1 MYLTEQ
7 QFDNSGNSNQYSNV
21 REAFELFK
29 NTQIAFAHCE
39 ANGIQIDK
47 EFLDRAIKETNERL
61 DSIKNYIY
69 EKTKVGQ
76 RIREIFGS
84 RALLTNRNQVA
95 VILFKGIPE
104 SYYKGIDKDE
114 VKKRCFNLKP
124 VLTSAGSPI
133 VSETELEKINNPDIA
148 DFAKQYSLYMSLH
161 KMLKTNLEGILAGL
175 DENAIIHPSFLL
187 FSVISYRT
195 SCVAEGTPIITTNEQ
210 NDYIGVPI
218 EKLKVGDKVYCY
230 DDDLRLCVRDI
241 LWVGKTGCKKVVR
254 VYYRNEEGREGYID
268 VTPEHK
274 LRALDGAYVRAD
286 SILKYEKVACDKG
299 YKVLAID
306 RTDTGV
312 ASKVHFVYKS
322 VRYVYKVEELNDTV
336 DVYDITVDEHHNFI
350 ANEIA
355 IKNSS
360 EPNFQNFPNHNK
372 ELSSIVRKCFIPR
385 GENRYLCEVDYS
397 GAEVR
402 VNASINQDPTL
413 VGSIT
418 HGVDFH
424 KAIAAKSYM
433 LDESQVTKK
442 LRQSVKGTYTFAAFY
457 GSYWGAIAKGLWDNI
472 NYGGLTLEDGTPLLE
487 HIHSKGIY
495 KLGDIETPEKGTY
508 GEYIYNVDQWFWGVM
523 FKRYAQWKYET
534 WEDYQCTGYVDLPSG
549 FRCGGIFTRNM
560 VSNMPAQGCLKSDS
574 RVLTENGWV
583 PIKELV
589 GVHTK
594 VWTGFKWVDGIGLDM
609 GEAQL
614 AEIELENGQ
623 IIKCDVRH
631 KLKNEQDVW
640 VDFNDLKVGQYVAL
654 PKLNDV
660 FEKDKQYNWWYF
672 AGFCL
677 GDACMYY
684 RGKNKDKPTLVIKV
698 GDKKACELKEMYK
711 WLLDQVGDTGI
722 YYREYTRPDTKLGHK
737 RQNGHQLY
745 ITNASVIQKLQDIG
759 MSFGVTAH
767 TKRVPEGVWRANKA
781 EQISFLTGYLAADG
795 GRACVDKRNGV
806 AREVRRV
813 HTPNKLLLLDLAILC
828 SGFGLQTTGISKTTT
843 GYEWFYSNKYDIQQH
858 CSYPVSKILQYVPK
872 IDSKLYTKEE
882 YIKEQSHRN
891 ALRRK
896 YVCYGTACE
905 ILDRHGIKYDE
916 YRYTRIKEIRV
927 LDEVEHTYTM
937 SVDDDLHQFVAD
949 GVITHNSSAHCLLWS
964 FCQLTDFINKWGV
977 YKDRYGCRLDTKI
990 CGQIHDSIL
999 LDIPEK
1005 ELDYILYI
1013 ANKIMTKDL
1022 REHFKWITVPM
1033 EIEADVSPK
1042 GKSWLEKEPYQIPE
1056 KEVPFPY
1063 SKEEIEEI
1071 NKQEVERVKK
1081 MGLDD

>member
-69 EKTKVGQ
+69 EKTNVGQ

-104 SYYKGIDKDE
+104 AYYKGIDKDE

-148 DFAKQYSLYMSLH
+148 DFAKHYSLYMSLH

-195 SCVAEGTPIITTNEQ
+195 S
-210 NDYIGVPI
+210 
-218 EKLKVGDKVYCY
+218 
-230 DDDLRLCVRDI
+230 
-241 LWVGKTGCKKVVR
+241 
-254 VYYRNEEGREGYID
+254 
-268 VTPEHK
+268 
-274 LRALDGAYVRAD
+274 
-286 SILKYEKVACDKG
+286 
-299 YKVLAID
+299 
-306 RTDTGV
+306 
-312 ASKVHFVYKS
+312 
-322 VRYVYKVEELNDTV
+322 
-336 DVYDITVDEHHNFI
+336 
-350 ANEIA
+350 
-355 IKNSS
+355 SS

-413 VGSIT
+413 VGSIER
-418 HGVDFH
+418 GIDFH
-424 KAIAAKSYM
+424 KAVAAKSYM
-433 LDESQVTKK
+433 LDETQVTKK

-549 FRCGGIFTRNM
+549 FRCGGVFTRNM
-560 VSNMPAQGCLKSDS
+560 VSNMPAQGS
-574 RVLTENGWV
+574 
-583 PIKELV
+583 
-589 GVHTK
+589 
-594 VWTGFKWVDGIGLDM
+594 
-609 GEAQL
+609 A
-614 AEIELENGQ
+614 
-623 IIKCDVRH
+623 
-631 KLKNEQDVW
+631 
-640 VDFNDLKVGQYVAL
+640 
-654 PKLNDV
+654 
-660 FEKDKQYNWWYF
+660 
-672 AGFCL
+672 
-677 GDACMYY
+677 
-684 RGKNKDKPTLVIKV
+684 
-698 GDKKACELKEMYK
+698 
-711 WLLDQVGDTGI
+711 
-722 YYREYTRPDTKLGHK
+722 
-737 RQNGHQLY
+737 
-745 ITNASVIQKLQDIG
+745 
-759 MSFGVTAH
+759 
-767 TKRVPEGVWRANKA
+767 
-781 EQISFLTGYLAADG
+781 
-795 GRACVDKRNGV
+795 
-806 AREVRRV
+806 
-813 HTPNKLLLLDLAILC
+813 
-828 SGFGLQTTGISKTTT
+828 
-843 GYEWFYSNKYDIQQH
+843 
-858 CSYPVSKILQYVPK
+858 
-872 IDSKLYTKEE
+872 
-882 YIKEQSHRN
+882 
-891 ALRRK
+891 
-896 YVCYGTACE
+896 
-905 ILDRHGIKYDE
+905 
-916 YRYTRIKEIRV
+916 
-927 LDEVEHTYTM
+927 
-937 SVDDDLHQFVAD
+937 
-949 GVITHNSSAHCLLWS
+949 AHCLLWS

-977 YKDRYGCRLDTKI
+977 YKDRYGCKLDTKI

-1081 MGLDD
+1081 MGLED